1 MTLLYTSGASDA
13 YQTDTDL
20 LTEILRSK
28 TEKQESVLHNYLMTD
43 APLANGDIML
53 ADLRQTIKT
62 AKNKQSLLQ
71 QISSSITLNGTG
83 HSWCIGNAKGTSCG
97 GLCVFEADMCVDC
110 AYGMIGPEHLPV
122 WKEIAL
128 QQQTALD
135 MSDLGL
141 PGKTRSQRILN
152 KALDVIAKLE
162 IPQ

>member
-1 MTLLYTSGASDA
+1 
-13 YQTDTDL
+13 
-20 LTEILRSK
+20 
-28 TEKQESVLHNYLMTD
+28 
-43 APLANGDIML
+43 
-53 ADLRQTIKT
+53 
-62 AKNKQSLLQ
+62 
-71 QISSSITLNGTG
+71 
-83 HSWCIGNAKGTSCG
+83 
-97 GLCVFEADMCVDC
+97 
-110 AYGMIGPEHLPV
+110 MIGPEHLPV